1 MASHVSSPY
10 SSYRKK
16 EKKRKERKGR
26 IIYALNDYEQKCL
39 RDWREKELKT
49 VTI

>member
-16 EKKRKERKGR
+16 EKKRKGR
-26 IIYALNDYEQKCL
+26 IIYALNDYASKSAFEIGE
-39 RDWREKELKT
+39 RD
-49 VTI
+49 

>member
-16 EKKRKERKGR
+16 EKKKRKERKGR
-26 IIYALNDYEQKCL
+26 IIYALNDYASKSAFEIGERKNS
-39 RDWREKELKT
+39 RP
-49 VTI
+49 